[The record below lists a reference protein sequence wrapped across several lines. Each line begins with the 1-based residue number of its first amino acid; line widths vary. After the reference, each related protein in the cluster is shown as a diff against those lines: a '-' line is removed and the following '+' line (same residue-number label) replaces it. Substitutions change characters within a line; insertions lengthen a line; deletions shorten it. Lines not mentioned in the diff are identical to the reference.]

1 MEAADTAPVNG
12 VGRATVKTIFEQ
24 HRRGVFRAAYRIT
37 GNVEDAEDVLQTVFV
52 NALRR
57 ATEGVGELFGEEPS
71 RYLARAAINGALD
84 VLRGRRAIA
93 DVDPESAERA
103 LETAPGYRRWRCGGR
118 RLAGGVAGP
127 SARSVIDLAPNWAE
141 IVALRYFEGYS
152 NIEIAVVLGTS
163 PSAVGVTLHRARA
176 RLRAV
181 LTASPTAIE
190 RTSPTAIERTSPTAI
205 ERTSPTA
212 TERTSPTATEQRG
225 GGHER
230 NRR

>member
-12 VGRATVKTIFEQ
+12 VGRATVKAIFEQ

-37 GNVEDAEDVLQTVFV
+37 GNVEDAEDVLQTVFL

-71 RYLARAAINGALD
+71 RYLARSAINGALD

-93 DVDPESAERA
+93 DVDRKTAERA
-103 LETAPGYRRWRCGGR
+103 IETAQDRTGDDAENGAWQEELRA
-118 RLAGGVAGP
+118 RLRAAL
-127 SARSVIDLAPNWAE
+127 STLAPNWAE

-152 NIEIAVVLGTS
+152 NVEIAAVLGTS

-176 RLRAV
+176 RLRVA
-181 LTASPTAIE
+181 LTASLA
-190 RTSPTAIERTSPTAI
+190 
-205 ERTSPTA
+205 A
-212 TERTSPTATEQRG
+212 TERTSLAATERKG
-225 GGHER
+225 R
-230 NRR
+230 TA

>member
-12 VGRATVKTIFEQ
+12 VGRATVKAIFEQ

-37 GNVEDAEDVLQTVFV
+37 GNVEDAEDVLQTVFL

-93 DVDPESAERA
+93 DVDPEGAERA
-103 LETAPGYRRWRCGGR
+103 LETAQDTGGGDVEDGVWQAELR
-118 RLAGGVAGP
+118 ARLRVAL
-127 SARSVIDLAPNWAE
+127 STLAPNWAE

-181 LTASPTAIE
+181 LTASPTA
-190 RTSPTAIERTSPTAI
+190 
-205 ERTSPTA
+205 
-212 TERTSPTATEQRG
+212 TEQRG

>member
-12 VGRATVKTIFEQ
+12 VGRATVKAIFEQ

-37 GNVEDAEDVLQTVFV
+37 GNVEDAEDVLQTVFL

-71 RYLARAAINGALD
+71 RYLARSAINGALD

-93 DVDPESAERA
+93 DVDRKTAERA
-103 LETAPGYRRWRCGGR
+103 IETAQDRTGDDAENGAWQEELRA
-118 RLAGGVAGP
+118 RLRAAL
-127 SARSVIDLAPNWAE
+127 STLAPNWAE

-152 NIEIAVVLGTS
+152 NVEIAAVLGTS

-176 RLRAV
+176 RLRVA
-181 LTASPTAIE
+181 LTASLA
-190 RTSPTAIERTSPTAI
+190 
-205 ERTSPTA
+205 A
-212 TERTSPTATEQRG
+212 TERTSLAATERKG
-225 GGHER
+225 R
-230 NRR
+230 KA

>member
-12 VGRATVKTIFEQ
+12 VGRATVKAIFEQ

-37 GNVEDAEDVLQTVFV
+37 GNVEDAEDVLQTVFL

-103 LETAPGYRRWRCGGR
+103 LETAQDTGGGDVEDGVWQAQLR
-118 RLAGGVAGP
+118 ARLRLAL
-127 SARSVIDLAPNWAE
+127 STLAPNWAE

-152 NIEIAVVLGTS
+152 NIEIAAVLGTS

-176 RLRAV
+176 RLRAA
-181 LTASPTAIE
+181 LTASPAVTG
-190 RTSPTAIERTSPTAI
+190 
-205 ERTSPTA
+205 
-212 TERTSPTATEQRG
+212 QKG
-225 GGHER
+225 
-230 NRR
+230 RRA

>member
-12 VGRATVKTIFEQ
+12 VGRATVKAIFEQ

-37 GNVEDAEDVLQTVFV
+37 GNVEDAEDVLQTVFL

-103 LETAPGYRRWRCGGR
+103 LETAQDTGGGDVEDGVWQAQLR
-118 RLAGGVAGP
+118 ARLRVAL
-127 SARSVIDLAPNWAE
+127 STLAPNWAE

-152 NIEIAVVLGTS
+152 NIEIAAVLGTS

-176 RLRAV
+176 RLRAA
-181 LTASPTAIE
+181 LTA
-190 RTSPTAIERTSPTAI
+190 
-205 ERTSPTA
+205 SPTA
-212 TERTSPTATEQRG
+212 TERTSPAVTGQKG
-225 GGHER
+225 
-230 NRR
+230 RRA

>member
-12 VGRATVKTIFEQ
+12 VGRATVKAIFEQ

-37 GNVEDAEDVLQTVFV
+37 GNVEDAEDVLQTVFL

-103 LETAPGYRRWRCGGR
+103 LETAQDTGGGDVGDGVWQAQLR
-118 RLAGGVAGP
+118 ARLRVAL
-127 SARSVIDLAPNWAE
+127 STLAPNWAE

-152 NIEIAVVLGTS
+152 NIEIAAVLGTS

-176 RLRAV
+176 RLRAA
-181 LTASPTAIE
+181 LTA
-190 RTSPTAIERTSPTAI
+190 
-205 ERTSPTA
+205 SPTA
-212 TERTSPTATEQRG
+212 TERTSPAVTGQKG
-225 GGHER
+225 
-230 NRR
+230 RRA